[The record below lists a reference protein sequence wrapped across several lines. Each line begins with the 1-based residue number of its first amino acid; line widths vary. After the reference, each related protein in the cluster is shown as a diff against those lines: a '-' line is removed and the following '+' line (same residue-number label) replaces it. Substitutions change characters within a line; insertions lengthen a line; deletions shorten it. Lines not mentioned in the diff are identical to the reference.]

1 MSLLLPP
8 LKRILPTL
16 MC

>member
-8 LKRILPTL
+8 LKKILPTL